1 MSLRD
6 EFTKA
11 VQAQE
16 ELTARKRK
24 WIPGVEWLGS
34 EGTITTDAVVGEPE
48 WADILRKWDLDPDE
62 FQIVEPVLFNSWG
75 GEEGVNNRQFKA
87 KVVRRVHSKPDIE
100 PLISAALRHK
110 PKKRKYEGS
119 AVLNVVLADWQ
130 IGKADHGG
138 VEETLSRIVAARDAL
153 IDRARELRKIGRPIA
168 SLNVLWTGD
177 SIEGCLGHYP
187 SQTFSVELDRREQVK
202 ITRRLLT
209 DSLQA
214 WSKHFEEITVAAVA
228 GNHGENRNG
237 GKGFTGVQDNDDLAI
252 VEQVAEILAA
262 NPDAFGHVRFAVAR
276 DALTLTV
283 PAAGWIVGITHGH
296 IASRGS
302 NVEQKLQRWWE
313 GQAAGR
319 QPIGDADI
327 LITGHYHHLRIA
339 DWGGCLWLQAPAM
352 EGGSE
357 WWRLATG
364 QLSQIGTLT
373 FVTTEEQRATDIAVL
388 GWVTTGSLGIL
399 DG

>member
-1 MSLRD
+1 MSLKD
-6 EFTKA
+6 EFSKV
-11 VQAQE
+11 VQTAE
-16 ELTARKRK
+16 ELTARKRV
-24 WIPGVEWLGS
+24 WTPGVEWLGS
-34 EGTITTDAVVGEPE
+34 EGTLTTDAIKGEPQWE
-48 WADILRKWDLDPDE
+48 QILRLWDLDPNE

-75 GEEGVNNRQFKA
+75 GEDGTNNRQFKA
-87 KVVRRVHSKPDIE
+87 KVIRRVHAAPDLE
-100 PLISAALRHK
+100 PLISQALRHK
-110 PKKRKYEGS
+110 PKKHKYTGT

-138 VEETLSRIVAARDAL
+138 VEQTIERIVAARDAV
-153 IDRARELRKIGRPIA
+153 IGRAKDLRKIGRPVA

-187 SQTFSVELDRREQVK
+187 SQTFTVELDRRDQVK
-202 ITRRLLT
+202 VTRRLLT

-214 WSKHFEEITVAAVA
+214 WSKHFEEITVAAVG
-228 GNHGENRNG
+228 GNHGENRLG
-237 GKGFTGVQDNDDLAI
+237 GKAFTGVQDNDDLAI
-252 VEQVAEILAA
+252 VEQVAEILGA
-262 NPDAFGHVRFAVAR
+262 NPEAFGHVRFAVAK

-296 IASRGS
+296 VANRGA
-302 NVEQKLQRWWE
+302 NTEVKLQRWWE

-327 LITGHYHHLRIA
+327 LVTGHYHHLRIA
-339 DWGGCLWLQAPAM
+339 DWGGCVWLQAPAM

-364 QLSQIGTLT
+364 QLSQVGTLT
-373 FVTTEEQRATDIAVL
+373 FVSTETERVTDVAVL
-388 GWVTTGSLGIL
+388 
-399 DG
+399 